1 MTMKLYN
8 ILKEQRE
15 KIRTLKEEVNKL
27 DFLSEVAKNKIIDG
41 LNLESTQ
48 ITKKIN
54 DLQW

>member
-1 MTMKLYN
+1 MTLKLYN
-8 ILKEQRE
+8 ILKEKRD
-15 KIRTLKEEVNKL
+15 KILALKEEIEKL